1 MFLRGGAGEA
11 GQRVPDAPGAPGP
24 RPRRRPAR
32 HRLGR
37 RRSRGSV
44 PSVRPGPTCAPGT
57 AALEPPAP
65 PPRAFIRRRR
75 KVPLG
80 GVTPQRPR
88 TFAEVPAAPGLGSRA
103 SPARALTRS
112 PRMSAPPA
120 GRPTPR
126 SSSSD
131 CRRGPWW
138 GARASWRRA
147 PVSGWRVPAADC
159 HAAPRPAPCPCVGLQ
174 EDLVCA
180 NPGRGAWT
188 GRDGRVLLAP
198 PGLCP
203 GVWLPS
209 VRSLQGCAL
218 GPASDC
224 CIFEGVGDGCP
235 LWWCRDPAV
244 AVSP

>member
-37 RRSRGSV
+37 RRSRGFV

-103 SPARALTRS
+103 SPARARS
-112 PRMSAPPA
+112 PALLGCLLLRLAVRLP
-120 GRPTPR
+120 G
-126 SSSSD
+126 
-131 CRRGPWW
+131 
-138 GARASWRRA
+138 A
-147 PVSGWRVPAADC
+147 PVLTAAAG
-159 HAAPRPAPCPCVGLQ
+159 HGGGLWF
-174 EDLVCA
+174 
-180 NPGRGAWT
+180 RG
-188 GRDGRVLLAP
+188 G
-198 PGLCP
+198 
-203 GVWLPS
+203 
-209 VRSLQGCAL
+209 
-218 GPASDC
+218 
-224 CIFEGVGDGCP
+224 GCP
-235 LWWCRDPAV
+235 LPTVTPPRGRPLALAWVRGVDPLWNPLACRTSCARTLGGELGLEGM
-244 AVSP
+244 